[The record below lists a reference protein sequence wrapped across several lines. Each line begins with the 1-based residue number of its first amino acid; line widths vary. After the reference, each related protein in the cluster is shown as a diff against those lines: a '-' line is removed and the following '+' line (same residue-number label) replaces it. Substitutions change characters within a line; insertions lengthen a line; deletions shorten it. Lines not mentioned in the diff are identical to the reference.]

1 MKDNNSVENPIE
13 YARDVVGRDPWAAY
27 LGIEIDEVRE
37 GYARCSITV
46 KPEYMN
52 AVERAHGAIIHA
64 IADQAFAVACN
75 STGVI
80 AIAVNF
86 TINYL
91 ASAVDGEKIFAEA
104 VPVSIGRKISVWN
117 IEVRGAQDKLVA
129 TGYGTAY
136 HK

>member
-1 MKDNNSVENPIE
+1 MSDKHSVENPLE
-13 YARDVVGRDPWAAY
+13 YARDVVGRDPWAAF
-27 LGIEIDEVRE
+27 LGIEVEEVRE

-52 AVERAHGAIIHA
+52 AVERAHGAIICA

-86 TINYL
+86 SVNYHT
-91 ASAVDGEKIFAEA
+91 AAVDGEKIFAEA
-104 VPVSIGRKISVWN
+104 TPVSIGRKISVWD
-117 IEVRGAQDKLVA
+117 ITVRGAGDKLVA
-129 TGYGTAY
+129 TACGTAY

>member
-1 MKDNNSVENPIE
+1 MKDNNTVENPIE

>member
-1 MKDNNSVENPIE
+1 MADTYTVDNPLE
-13 YARDVVGRDPWAAY
+13 YAREVVGRDPWAVY
-27 LGIEIDEVRE
+27 LGIEVEEARE

-46 KPEYMN
+46 RPEYLN
-52 AVERAHGAIIHA
+52 AVERAHGALVHA

-75 STGVI
+75 STGVM

-91 ASAVDGEKIFAEA
+91 ASALVGEKIFAEA
-104 VPVSIGRKISVWN
+104 SPVNVGRKISVWS

-129 TGYGTAY
+129 NGYGTAY

>member
-1 MKDNNSVENPIE
+1 MTETHSIENPLE
-13 YARDVVGRDPWAAY
+13 YAAEIVGRDPFATY
-27 LGIEIDEVRE
+27 LGIEVEEVRE

-46 KPEYMN
+46 RPEHLN
-52 AVERAHGAIIHA
+52 AVERAHGAFIHA
-64 IADQAFAVACN
+64 VADQAFAVACN
-75 STGVI
+75 STGVM

-86 TINYL
+86 TINYH

-104 VPVSIGRKISVWN
+104 TPVSIGRKISVWN
-117 IEVRGAQDKLVA
+117 IAVRGGQDRLVA